1 MGHAEQTGAK
11 PVRDPHVAAAID
23 GETAI
28 VDAGLEVPGLAWIG
42 RGEAGNVIYTAIGYP
57 NPVLLVDPEMKGC
70 SE

>member
-11 PVRDPHVAAAID
+11 PVRDPNVATAID

-28 VDAGLEVPGLAWIG
+28 VDAGLEILGLARIG

-57 NPVLLVDPEMKGC
+57 NPVLLVDAEMKGC